1 MVLVLPTVDVSKKN
15 SSSGVKVLNYIA
27 KGSQARVYRVEI
39 NGKECAMKQYMA
51 DGMGNPNELFKTEL
65 NVLQAV
71 QGHKGIVTLVDNPD
85 PIFYKNTFF
94 MALGNESLYE
104 WNERRIANRKAFT
117 DEEFF
122 DIAYQLYNVTN
133 HIHNSGYVHRDI
145 KPENILVMEKN
156 KENNKVHL
164 CVADLGLAVN
174 LYEKT
179 IVYGT
184 KIFRLP
190 ILQSS
195 SAIYHAYTGVE
206 DLYSVYRTLIDLVTS
221 LDNSPII
228 KRFIHFVINQ
238 PFENFDKEINN
249 ILDYI
254 EVQLDNIRIVRILS
268 HITKVLEQLEQR
280 NSKNIKAVNLCKWL
294 LEIPNMSDKELYIS
308 KLVYLLTLKVCPDW
322 VEKNKY
328 IVNKEIRNKI
338 LTDIN
343 SLQILC

>member
-27 KGSQARVYRVEI
+27 KGSQARVYRVDI
-39 NGKECAMKQYMA
+39 NGKECAMKQYMP
-51 DGMGNPNELFKTEL
+51 DGMGNPDELFKTEI

-71 QGHKGIVTLVDNPD
+71 QGHKGIVNLINNPD
-85 PIFYKNTFF
+85 PIKYKNTFF
-94 MALGNESLYE
+94 MALGDESLYE
-104 WNERRIANRKAFT
+104 WNERRIANHKVFT

-122 DIAYQLYNVTN
+122 DLAYQLYNVAK
-133 HIHNSGYVHRDI
+133 HIHNAGYVHRDI
-145 KPENILVMEKN
+145 KPENILVMN
-156 KENNKVHL
+156 HDKETNKVHL

-190 ILQSS
+190 ILQTSS
-195 SAIYHAYTGVE
+195 TIYHAYTGVE
-206 DLYSVYRTLIDLVTS
+206 DLYSIYRTLIDLLTS

-228 KRFIHFVINQ
+228 KKFLKFIIDQ

-254 EVQLDNIRIVRILS
+254 EIQLDNIRIVRILS
-268 HITKVLEQLEQR
+268 SVNKVSEELEKR
-280 NSKNIKAVNLCKWL
+280 YSKNVKAINLCKWL
-294 LEIPNMSDKELYIS
+294 LDIPNMADKELYLS
-308 KLVYLLTLKVCPDW
+308 KLVYLLTLKVCPNW
-322 VEKNKY
+322 VIKNKY
-328 IVNKEIRNKI
+328 IVNKEIRSKI